1 MAKLFDLAKKNIKK
15 TDEAKALDALT
26 EAVDDNQMAFSNDLH
41 AAKKAVKTAE
51 KRVAALDAD
60 ARATASVI
68 IAAERELALAK
79 KNVEAI
85 NAIISRR
92 F

>member
-15 TDEAKALDALT
+15 DDVTKALEALQD
-26 EAVDDNQMAFSNDLH
+26 AVDDNAMAFSNDLH

-51 KRVAALDAD
+51 KRVVALDGD
-60 ARATASVI
+60 ATATSSAI
-68 IAAERELALAK
+68 ITAQRDLLVAQ
-79 KNVEAI
+79 KNVEDI
-85 NAIISRR
+85 TSIIAKR

>member
-26 EAVDDNQMAFSNDLH
+26 EAVDDNAMAFSNDLH

-60 ARATASVI
+60 ARATATVI

-85 NAIISRR
+85 NAIINRR

>member
-51 KRVAALDAD
+51 KRVSALDAD
-60 ARATASVI
+60 ARATATVI

-85 NAIISRR
+85 NAIINRR

>member
-15 TDEAKALDALT
+15 SDEAKALESLQ
-26 EAVDDNQMAFSNDLH
+26 EAVEDNQMMFSNDLH

-51 KRVAALDAD
+51 KLVAALDSDPVATSSAIIEA
-60 ARATASVI
+60 ARAQM
-68 IAAERELALAK
+68 LAK
-79 KNVEAI
+79 KNVADIE
-85 NAIISRR
+85 AIISKR

>member
-60 ARATASVI
+60 ARATATVI

-85 NAIISRR
+85 NAIINRR

>member
-85 NAIISRR
+85 NAIIARR

>member
-60 ARATASVI
+60 ARATATVI

-85 NAIISRR
+85 NAIIARR